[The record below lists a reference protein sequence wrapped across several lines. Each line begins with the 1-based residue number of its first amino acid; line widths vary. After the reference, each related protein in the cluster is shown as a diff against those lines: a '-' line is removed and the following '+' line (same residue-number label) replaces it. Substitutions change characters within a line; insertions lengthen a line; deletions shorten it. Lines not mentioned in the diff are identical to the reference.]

1 MSLLERLKREAEQQ
15 KAAQEAEARVREER
29 DRIYLGEIDPR
40 MKSLVEYLEGLL
52 HTLQQ
57 LKPQVYV
64 KLPIQ
69 GYGDLAALPLFDF
82 KFNADRRY
90 RSWLLELDWTLRVDP
105 ERTPV
110 VSANT
115 ATRVRALSDAFRA
128 LHLGGVKELRR
139 NNSQEI
145 VEASF
150 HARGHIKANMK
161 ATISQDDPVL
171 RLSFTNVSWLGT
183 SRRQMPWQQID
194 ELLFDRLGRYLAR
207 EDDSL
212 FTEELPEELKQRLR
226 TEGSTI
232 PASALT
238 APNPAPPPQT
248 TPPPARTQPAPPS
261 VPQAASIPVTAPA
274 PVAAPA
280 RPAPSVVSAANA
292 AAVSAPASQAPG
304 AVWSGDLAAP
314 PPLSA
319 DGAKLLNSDEEEA
332 MMRALA
338 ALDPSLVE
346 GDAKPVPAT
355 PPAAVAAP
363 VAPVPATPAPARP
376 AAAPA
381 PAVANPPQASAPIPA
396 PTRAPAPA
404 PAPMVPPAAATRA
417 VPAPAVPQA
426 AAPSNSIAPTPSP
439 PPVAA
444 PPQTAVPAAPAREVA
459 VSAATAAPA
468 PVPAAPATS
477 QPAAAP
483 TSAAELLAQA
493 ASSGS
498 GTGTGT
504 PLQGNARMAS
514 FLSRMSKTLTQL
526 RDEEEKKKG

>member
-1 MSLLERLKREAEQQ
+1 VSLLERLKREAEQQ

-29 DRIYLGEIDPR
+29 DRVYLGEIDPR
-40 MKSLVEYLEGLL
+40 MKALVEYLEGLL

-238 APNPAPPPQT
+238 APNPAPPAQN
-248 TPPPARTQPAPPS
+248 TPPAPPS
-261 VPQAASIPVTAPA
+261 APQAASIPVTAPT
-274 PVAAPA
+274 PVAAPP
-280 RPAPSVVSAANA
+280 RPAPSGASADNA
-292 AAVSAPASQAPG
+292 ATVSAPASPAQS

-346 GDAKPVPAT
+346 GDAKPVPAAT

-363 VAPVPATPAPARP
+363 VTPVAATPAPARP

-381 PAVANPPQASAPIPA
+381 PAVVNPPRASTSVQA
-396 PTRAPAPA
+396 PT

-417 VPAPAVPQA
+417 VPAPAVQQA
-426 AAPSNSIAPTPSP
+426 AAPSNTIAPTPSP

-459 VSAATAAPA
+459 LAATTAAPV
-468 PVPAAPATS
+468 PVPAAPAAK
-477 QPAAAP
+477 QPAPAP
-483 TSAAELLAQA
+483 ASAAELLAQA
-493 ASSGS
+493 TSSGG
-498 GTGTGT
+498 GTGA

>member
-238 APNPAPPPQT
+238 APNPAPPAQT
-248 TPPPARTQPAPPS
+248 TAPPARTQPAPPS
-261 VPQAASIPVTAPA
+261 APQAASIPVTASA

-280 RPAPSVVSAANA
+280 RPAPSGVSAANA

-346 GDAKPVPAT
+346 GDAKPVPAAT

-381 PAVANPPQASAPIPA
+381 PAVVNPPQASAPIPA
-396 PTRAPAPA
+396 PTRA

-417 VPAPAVPQA
+417 VPAPAVQQA

-459 VSAATAAPA
+459 LAAATAAPA

-477 QPAAAP
+477 QPAPAP

-498 GTGTGT
+498 GTGT